1 MDKLFYP
8 ESIAIIGLSSKPNN
22 IPRLVLENLIRW
34 GYRGRIFGVSPTSED
49 QHVNG
54 IKMYKSLR
62 DLPVVPDLA
71 FALIPARYVPATIEE
86 CGKVGIKW
94 MAIPSGGFNE
104 LGGDGNRIADEAV
117 KMADRY
123 GIRFVGPNGVTVA
136 NTANGLCLPFVPS
149 YSPPKG
155 HMSIIS
161 QSGGVGLM
169 MWNLMTDEKVV
180 MANFAS
186 IGNKLNMDEV
196 DFLEYFGQDPE
207 TKYICMYLESIPRGE
222 DFLKVASGIDK
233 PIIVLK
239 SNTTE
244 AGHKTAMSH
253 TAAVSNDE
261 DIIDSA
267 FERAGIIRINAF
279 SDFIAVVK
287 AFSMPPMKNKRIMVM
302 SPAGGFTVIM
312 ADLCEREGFDFA
324 NPGEEFYESLQQF
337 SNAGVI
343 NFSNPLDMGDIYDAK
358 MYPHIFYN
366 IMHNDKVDGAVY
378 VGQWPHMPKGDDV
391 FYRMFHT
398 DLSNE
403 ATGTLLSS
411 GKPMGVCLYGLAS
424 TISRIKQNMEIPIY
438 NNPEEM
444 VRAFRKQ
451 HEFYEARE
459 EGPLELKEPAGID
472 KKKSAEWI
480 AARDGDIGEEG
491 LELLEYYGIQAAPS
505 GLAKTAKDA
514 AALGKKLGYPV
525 VMKVV
530 SPDAL
535 HKSDA
540 GGVMVGI
547 ADEAVAEKAFNDIKK
562 NLASYK
568 KGARFDGV
576 RVMKQAGD
584 GYDMFIG
591 GKMDDSFGPVVFFGY
606 GGIYIEVF
614 HDVENVLC
622 PSNRK
627 EIEKHLKRLKTYKI
641 ISGIR
646 GKKPGDIDG
655 YADMIERVSYLMAN
669 NPEIKELDL
678 NPVRILEDG
687 SGVLALD
694 ARMRIVSGE

>member
-8 ESIAIIGLSSKPNN
+8 DSIAIIGLSSKPNN

-34 GYRGRIFGVSPTSED
+34 GYRGRIFGVNPTSED

-54 IKMYKSLR
+54 IKMYKSLS

-71 FALIPARYVPATIEE
+71 FALIPARYVPATIDE

-104 LGGDGNRIADEAV
+104 LGGDGAKIADAAV
-117 KMADRY
+117 QAAGKY

-149 YSPPKG
+149 YSPPRG
-155 HMSIIS
+155 HMSVIS

-169 MWNLMTDEKVV
+169 MWNLMTDEKVG
-180 MANFAS
+180 MAKFAS

-196 DFLEYFGQDPE
+196 DFLEYFGRDPE
-207 TKYICMYLESIPRGE
+207 TKYICMYLESIPRGD
-222 DFLKVASGIDK
+222 DFLRVASQIDK

-267 FERAGIIRINAF
+267 FERAGIIRIKAF

-287 AFSMPPMKNKRIMVM
+287 AFSMPPMKDKRIMVM
-302 SPAGGFTVIM
+302 SPAGGFTVMM
-312 ADLCEREGFDFA
+312 ADLCEREGFEFA
-324 NPGEEFYESLQQF
+324 DPGKEFYESLQQF

-343 NFSNPLDMGDIYDAK
+343 NFSNPLDMGDIYDAG

-366 IMHNDKVDGAVY
+366 IMHNEHVDGAVY

-398 DLSNE
+398 DLSKE

-411 GKPMGVCLYGLAS
+411 GKPMGICLYGLAA
-424 TISRIKQNMEIPIY
+424 TITRIKQNMEIPIF
-438 NNPEEM
+438 NSPEEM
-444 VRAFRKQ
+444 VRALRKQ
-451 HEFYEARE
+451 HDYYQTKK

-472 KKKSAEWI
+472 KKSGADWI
-480 AARDGDIGEEG
+480 AGREGDIGEEAM
-491 LELLEYYGIQAAPS
+491 ELLDYYGISAAPS
-505 GLAKTAKDA
+505 GAANSAKDA
-514 AALGKKLGYPV
+514 AALGKKFGFPV

-540 GGVMVGI
+540 GGVILNI
-547 ADEAVAEKAFNDIKK
+547 AGEAAAEQAFNDIER
-562 NLASYK
+562 NLAAYK

-576 RVMKQAGD
+576 RVMKQAGE

-627 EIEKHLKRLKTYKI
+627 EIEKHLKRLRTCKI

-646 GKKPGDIDG
+646 GRGPGDIAG
-655 YADMIERVSYLMAN
+655 YADMIERVSYLLADH
-669 NPEIKELDL
+669 PEIKELDL
-678 NPVRILEDG
+678 NPVRILGDG

-694 ARMRIVSGE
+694 ARMRIARG